1 VIQDTQ
7 AAVVQFSWSDT
18 DRITRDL
25 ATKLKA
31 NQYEAEAIIAILR
44 GGCIPA
50 VHLAHLLEIR
60 SFYTIYLQTTIS
72 NQIRAERQFPTIIN
86 YSSLESIRG
95 KRVLLVD
102 DVTNT
107 GSTLCAANEFLK
119 QYGPSTSRSC
129 VLVWDTV
136 PRPGMVTTPDIVADY
151 YGEALHAWVNFPWE
165 M

>member
-1 VIQDTQ
+1 MIQDAQ

-25 ATKLKA
+25 ATKVRA
-31 NQYEAEAIIAILR
+31 DQYEADAIIGILR

-60 SFYTIYLQTTIS
+60 SFYTLYLQTTVS
-72 NQIRAERQFPTIIN
+72 NQIRAERQFPTIVN
-86 YSSLESIRG
+86 YTSLESIRG
-95 KRVLLVD
+95 KRVLVVD

-107 GSTLCAANEFLK
+107 GYTLYAANEFIK
-119 QYGPSTSRSC
+119 QYGPSTLRSC

-136 PRPGMVTTPDIVADY
+136 PRPSMVTVPNIVADY
-151 YGEALHAWVNFPWE
+151 YGETLHAWVNFPWE
-165 M
+165 T